1 MLEAGRPMGVACC
14 PEEHIKKKRTSR
26 RSVQSSVC
34 NYPLL
39 VSQFVEIE
47 PQVFG
52 TTVLPKPQFSEALLL
67 QAGQITKARKTNG
80 IYEHPSGGSSSM
92 VPFERPNPNSRQ
104 QDAVMQQMS
113 AMVNMFG
120 QLMGNASA
128 GGGPR
133 QGDIPLT
140 FLNGP
145 PSGLRRTSS
154 AGSLE
159 PPTTPAPK
167 GAVTDPGS
175 GTPPLLASR
184 KRALAD
190 VDDDEDDEEQPPAM
204 KKPAAASGGP
214 TVRQEEIDMYI
225 KKMLEETETTRAKGK
240 AKAKAKAKGKAKAK
254 AKACP
259 TSTSTKAPPL
269 PALKKQPP
277 ISYKDYAIYTDEK
290 NSKWRVKKVGVIWD
304 KMFSWG
310 TWGAYGGDEKKAWKA
325 VVEWIDGDKG
335 NW

>member
-1 MLEAGRPMGVACC
+1 MGVACC
-14 PEEHIKKKRTSR
+14 PEEHIKKKRASR

-145 PSGLRRTSS
+145 PSGLRSPTIDERTRALRTHGGKSALAMSCAASPSALSS
-154 AGSLE
+154 ASSSNA
-159 PPTTPAPK
+159 TFK
-167 GAVTDPGS
+167 
-175 GTPPLLASR
+175 
-184 KRALAD
+184 
-190 VDDDEDDEEQPPAM
+190 
-204 KKPAAASGGP
+204 
-214 TVRQEEIDMYI
+214 
-225 KKMLEETETTRAKGK
+225 
-240 AKAKAKAKGKAKAK
+240 
-254 AKACP
+254 
-259 TSTSTKAPPL
+259 
-269 PALKKQPP
+269 
-277 ISYKDYAIYTDEK
+277 
-290 NSKWRVKKVGVIWD
+290 
-304 KMFSWG
+304 
-310 TWGAYGGDEKKAWKA
+310 
-325 VVEWIDGDKG
+325 
-335 NW
+335 